1 MAAVQEP
8 ELEQFDAEA
17 AEEPGLLRRTES
29 LSLESKKSLIR
40 VDSVSTNCSELT
52 RVASSA
58 SSAYSEATAGPSV
71 LGEGLATRGVS
82 WTPVFAAQALLRS
95 VYVAASTEAVRPT
108 KEQIARG
115 VVIPH
120 LFENP
125 KNRTDPV
132 IKALLEQALPL
143 SKEHFHEDALSNVNN
158 KSGQRFMLYCSEDM
172 KDLWGFAVYKLKS
185 QSGILALGKLAVP
198 EYLRGLGFGSMLIK
212 ELLKVGK
219 SVPALD
225 TLALSSLPGAIAFY
239 QRLGFKKHA
248 GALRADDDDTVYIE
262 GQVYMDKQFRKKPA
276 GGGKA
281 SKGKRR

>member
-1 MAAVQEP
+1 MAALQDP

-40 VDSVSTNCSELT
+40 VDSVSTNCSELS
-52 RVASSA
+52 RASSA

-82 WTPVFAAQALLRS
+82 WTPAFAAQALLRS
-95 VYVAASTEAVRPT
+95 VYVAASQQAVRPT

-120 LFENP
+120 LFECP

>member
-1 MAAVQEP
+1 
-8 ELEQFDAEA
+8 
-17 AEEPGLLRRTES
+17 
-29 LSLESKKSLIR
+29 
-40 VDSVSTNCSELT
+40 
-52 RVASSA
+52 
-58 SSAYSEATAGPSV
+58 
-71 LGEGLATRGVS
+71 VS
-82 WTPVFAAQALLRS
+82 WTPLFAAQAVLRS
-95 VYVAASTEAVRPT
+95 VYTTAAHQVVRPT
-108 KEQIARG
+108 KEQIAKG
-115 VVIPH
+115 VMIPH

-125 KNRTDPV
+125 KRREDPV